1 MPAML
6 AGGGIL
12 VEDFEPGLIRLFV
25 FNAAIN
31 YFSYCCYSAL
41 LLELTCEIFLL
52 IDFLIA
58 SRSIKDWCCLY
69 FLGIEEPLLSFNV
82 PLSC

>member
-1 MPAML
+1 MPMIV

-25 FNAAIN
+25 FKAAIN

-41 LLELTCEIFLL
+41 LFELTCEIFLL

-58 SRSIKDWCCLY
+58 SRSIKDWCCLC
-69 FLGIEEPLLSFNV
+69 FLGIEEPLLSFKLL
-82 PLSC
+82 LS